1 MNDQDHK
8 FRPKRE
14 EMVSN
19 LRGMGISN
27 ERVLDAFRSIK
38 RHLFVDSM
46 FWDSAY
52 QDSPLPILANQTIS
66 QPYTVAYMTSIVAEF
81 YSSRSKVLE
90 IGTGSGYQAAILAAL
105 GYRVF
110 SIERHESL
118 FHLAAKR
125 FEELGVTV
133 AQKHGDGTLGWASM
147 KPFDAILV
155 TAGSPDVPRPLLEQ
169 LGDNGRLII
178 PIGDSKRQRMSIF
191 HRQAHQVV
199 ETVTDDF
206 AFVPLIGKE
215 GWRESH

>member
-8 FRPKRE
+8 FRPKRD
-14 EMVSN
+14 EMVSK
-19 LRGMGISN
+19 LREMGICN
-27 ERVLDAFRSIK
+27 ERVLDAFRTVK

-46 FWDSAY
+46 FWESAY

-66 QPYTVAYMTSIVAEF
+66 QPYTVAYMTSIVAGF
-81 YSSRSKVLE
+81 YPSGAKVLE
-90 IGTGSGYQAAILAAL
+90 IGTGSGYQAAILVAL

-110 SIERHESL
+110 TIERHESL
-118 FHLAAKR
+118 FMLATKR
-125 FEELGVTV
+125 FEQMGVK
-133 AQKHGDGTLGWASM
+133 ANPKHGDGTMGWSSM

-169 LGDNGRLII
+169 LADNGRLII

-191 HRQAHQVV
+191 HRQTHQVI
-199 ETVTDDF
+199 ETITDDF

-215 GWRESH
+215 GWRE